1 MTLDAR
7 WPLPALPIP
16 SHDPWRCVRLA
27 VYDLACVADL
37 DPAHAPSLAALV
49 CDGLRSQPR
58 ADLPRVLASLDA
70 AGVAAPVVGIL
81 VGAVLRMESARV
93 AHMLCPGAE
102 NVERAVRAM
111 SPSMVFRGM
120 PSGRA
125 GVA

>member
-49 CDGLRSQPR
+49 CDGLRSLPR
-58 ADLPRVLASLDA
+58 ADLPRVLRALDA
-70 AGVAAPVVGIL
+70 AGAAAPVVGIL
-81 VGAVLRMESARV
+81 VGAVLRMESARQSH
-93 AHMLCPGAE
+93 ALCCGADA
-102 NVERAVRAM
+102 RRM
-111 SPSMVFRGM
+111 SPSLAFDGLTTT
-120 PSGRA
+120 RA
-125 GVA
+125 GAA

>member
-49 CDGLRSQPR
+49 CDGLRSLPR
-58 ADLPRVLASLDA
+58 ADLPRVLRALDA
-70 AGVAAPVVGIL
+70 AGAAAPVVGIL
-81 VGAVLRMESARV
+81 VGAVLHMESARV
-93 AHMLCPGAE
+93 AHMFCPGAE

-111 SPSMVFRGM
+111 SPAMVFRDL
-120 PSGRA
+120 SVRA
-125 GVA
+125 GAA

>member
-49 CDGLRSQPR
+49 CEGLRAQPR

-70 AGVAAPVVGIL
+70 AGAAAPVVGIL
-81 VGAVLRMESARV
+81 VGAVLHMESARV
-93 AHMLCPGAE
+93 AHMFCPGAE

-111 SPSMVFRGM
+111 SPAMVFRDL
-120 PSGRA
+120 SVRA
-125 GVA
+125 GAA

>member
-1 MTLDAR
+1 MILDAR

-81 VGAVLRMESARV
+81 VGAVLRMESARQSH
-93 AHMLCPGAE
+93 ALCCGADA
-102 NVERAVRAM
+102 RRM
-111 SPSMVFRGM
+111 SPSLAFDGLTTT
-120 PSGRA
+120 RA
-125 GVA
+125 GAA

>member
-37 DPAHAPSLAALV
+37 GPAHAPSLAALV